1 MPYRLEPG
9 EAVEVAVRRCAR
21 EQIDNAIEELTEG
34 VKVDSVK
41 AVHEAR
47 KSLKKQRSLLR
58 LVRGSFDRQQRRR
71 ENATFREAGRS
82 LGAAR
87 DADVM
92 IRALD
97 DLAERFAGQV
107 THATFAAI
115 REQLESRREA
125 ARGQVMQSDAISEVS
140 EELSSALLRIDDWHL
155 RRDGWSA
162 IRNGLLRGYQRG
174 RKAFKRARVKPTVE
188 NLHDWRKRSKD
199 LWYHLRLLRP
209 ISVHT
214 MQGHAE
220 DAHHLSDL
228 LGDDHDLAVL
238 RETVI
243 ETASEIPTDLAP
255 VVGLID
261 HHRAQLQTE
270 AIFLGGRLYAE
281 SPKRFLRRIHRY
293 WKACRKESKAAASHQ
308 PAELAEATRQSA
320 PV

>member
-9 EAVEVAVRRCAR
+9 EGVQVAVRRCAR
-21 EQIDNAIEELTEG
+21 EQLDNAIAELTDG
-34 VKVDSVK
+34 VKADSVK

-58 LVRGSFDRQQRRR
+58 LVRGSFDRRQRRR
-71 ENATFREAGRS
+71 ENATFREAGRN

-115 REQLESRREA
+115 REQLEARQEA
-125 ARGQVMQSDAISEVS
+125 ARLHSMQSDVISEVS
-140 EELSSALLRIDDWHL
+140 DELSAARLRIDDWHL
-155 RRDGWSA
+155 RRDGWA
-162 IRNGLLRGYQRG
+162 ALRNGLLRGYRRG
-174 RKAFKRARVKPTVE
+174 RKAWARARVEPSVE

-209 ISVHT
+209 ISPHT
-214 MQGHAE
+214 MRGHAE

-238 RETVI
+238 RETLI
-243 ETASEIPTDLAP
+243 ETASEIPADLAP
-255 VVGLID
+255 VIGPID
-261 HHRAQLQTE
+261 HRRAQLQTE
-270 AIFLGGRLYAE
+270 AIFMGQRLYAE
-281 SPKRFLRRIHRY
+281 SPKLFSRRIHRY
-293 WKACRKESKAAASHQ
+293 WKAWRKESKAAASRQ
-308 PAELAEATRQSA
+308 PTDLADATRQPA
-320 PV
+320 VV

>member
-9 EAVEVAVRRCAR
+9 ETVQAAVRRCAR
-21 EQIDNAIEELTEG
+21 EQLDKAVEELTDGLE
-34 VKVDSVK
+34 VDSVK
-41 AVHEAR
+41 AIHDAR

-58 LVRGSFDRQQRRR
+58 LVSGSFDRQQRRL
-71 ENATFREAGRS
+71 ENAMLRDAGRN

-92 IRALD
+92 IGALD
-97 DLAERFAGQV
+97 DLADRFAGQV

-115 REQLESRREA
+115 REQLEARREA
-125 ARGQVMQSDAISEVS
+125 ARVQLMQSDVISEVS
-140 EELSSALLRIDDWHL
+140 EELSAARLRIDDWHL
-155 RRDGWSA
+155 RRDGWAA
-162 IRNGLLRGYQRG
+162 IRNGLLRGYRRG
-174 RKAFKRARVKPTVE
+174 RKAFERARVEPSVE

-209 ISVHT
+209 ISPHT

-228 LGDDHDLAVL
+228 LGDDHDLAVV

-255 VVGLID
+255 VLGLID
-261 HHRAQLQTE
+261 HRRAHLQTE
-270 AIFLGGRLYAE
+270 AIFLGRRLYAE
-281 SPKRFLRRIHRY
+281 RPKLFLRRLHRY
-293 WKACRKESKAAASHQ
+293 WKAWRKETEAAASHQ
-308 PAELAEATRQSA
+308 PAELAEATRQPA
-320 PV
+320 TV